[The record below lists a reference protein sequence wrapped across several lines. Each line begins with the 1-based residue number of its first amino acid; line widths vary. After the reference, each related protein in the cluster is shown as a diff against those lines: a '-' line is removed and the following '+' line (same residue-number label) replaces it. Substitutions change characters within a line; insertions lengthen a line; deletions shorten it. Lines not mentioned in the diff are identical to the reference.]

1 VAITLRIDNIDRLPD
16 GGPIEFSAG
25 PRGFDIGRQQHL
37 DWCLPDPDRVVSG
50 LHCQVRYE
58 NGAYWLNDVSSN
70 GTFVNGAPDRVKSPY
85 LLQNGDRLQI
95 GSYIISVMIGG
106 AERQQQAPEQ
116 QYTPPPS
123 NDGDLWGAPGGAA
136 PQPVD
141 RRWFV
146 EQQRRDQ
153 GYRAPD
159 VLDEYVDLPP
169 ARRPAPQYDPGPF
182 GGGGR
187 QFAQPQQQQPPQQ
200 PAYQAPAAYSP
211 VLPNPG
217 QQFGAPGM
225 AGQGMSAETFLQILS
240 QAAGVNPQTFASRSP
255 ELTANELG
263 NILRT
268 VAEGLAGLLK
278 GRAKVKQMTKSGNRT
293 MIGADRNNAL
303 KFIPNPAEALEIMF
317 LQNRPGYLSASD
329 SVKEGIDDIRRHEK
343 ATVAAMQ
350 KALFKLM
357 EDLDP
362 DRIEE
367 KAGSGGFGGKKAKAW
382 EIYEE
387 RWKAKTE
394 HHENGM
400 LDVFLAYFADAYDAA
415 SKE

>member
-1 VAITLRIDNIDRLPD
+1 M
-16 GGPIEFSAG
+16 
-25 PRGFDIGRQQHL
+25 
-37 DWCLPDPDRVVSG
+37 
-50 LHCQVRYE
+50 
-58 NGAYWLNDVSSN
+58 
-70 GTFVNGAPDRVKSPY
+70 
-85 LLQNGDRLQI
+85 LQNGDRLQI
-95 GSYIISVMIGG
+95 GNYIISVMIGSG
-106 AERQQQAPEQ
+106 ERMQQAPEPA
-116 QYTPPPS
+116 QYAPPPS
-123 NDGDLWGAPGGAA
+123 NDADIWGVGGSA

-182 GGGGR
+182 GGGGGGR
-187 QFAQPQQQQPPQQ
+187 QPYAPPQQ
-200 PAYQAPAAYSP
+200 PLPQAAPYQPPAAYSP

-217 QQFGAPGM
+217 QQFGAGGM
-225 AGQGMSAETFLQILS
+225 APGQGMSAETFLQILS

-303 KFIPNPAEALEIMF
+303 KFIPNPSEALEIMF